1 MSKFLPYIVAASLLS
16 GCADNQSTPEKPT
29 PQGTEL
35 TKKISEQYER
45 ILGVWNI
52 PGVHLELPS
61 WETVTIETHYSFISQ
76 GRGFFRL
83 PKGVIITDGKG
94 ISYRDF
100 DGNNVIDRAR
110 NNGETNFI
118 PPSWD
123 AEIGEKVLEI
133 LEKFPTSSSSQ

>member
-45 ILGVWNI
+45 ILGPWNI
-52 PGVHLELPS
+52 PGIHLELPT
-61 WETVTIETHYSFISQ
+61 WESATIENKYRFISN
-76 GRGFFRL
+76 GRGFFRT
-83 PKGVIITDGKG
+83 TDRIE
-94 ISYRDF
+94 ISDGRGLRYQDY
-100 DGNNVIDRAR
+100 DGNRIIDQVWR
-110 NNGETNFI
+110 NGRVELT
-118 PPSWD
+118 PTDWD